1 MQLNHTHSANIF
13 LEGMKILSR
22 IERLPPM
29 TNEEEMNEMLEELR
43 VEDALDSAAAIFG
56 GTLLS
61 IMSDGE
67 TLVIEYQDHTYLV
80 SRMLDDEGP
89 LMDIQ
94 EDTQFIRENDFSQ
107 GDIIF
112 LNPHNNRELVTQN
125 A

>member
-80 SRMLDDEGP
+80 SRMLDDESP

-112 LNPHNNRELVTQN
+112 LNPHNSRELVTQN

>member
-80 SRMLDDEGP
+80 SRMLGDEGP

-112 LNPHNNRELVTQN
+112 LNPHNSRELVTQN